1 LTEIVKYASYTDSLQ
16 KAMSLRLKR
25 RGEKALERALIV
37 TNPDDDSPPEPDAN
51 NPQDTTPRAGNNST
65 NPIESP
71 APRRTHSWLWVN
83 RREQV
88 EG

>member
-1 LTEIVKYASYTDSLQ
+1 
-16 KAMSLRLKR
+16 MSLRLKR

-37 TNPDDDSPPEPDAN
+37 ADPDDDPDPEV
-51 NPQDTTPRAGNNST
+51 NPQDTTPRACNNSA
-65 NPIESP
+65 NLIESP

-83 RREQV
+83 RREQA